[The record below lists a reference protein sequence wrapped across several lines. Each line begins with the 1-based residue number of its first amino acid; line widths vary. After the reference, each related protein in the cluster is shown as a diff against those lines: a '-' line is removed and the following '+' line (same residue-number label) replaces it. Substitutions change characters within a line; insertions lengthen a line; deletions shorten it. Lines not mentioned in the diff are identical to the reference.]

1 MIDERVSKP
10 AARTASPSAG
20 WTLTTCHSEKP
31 MGAGKPVIVSDGT
44 QNSDIPT
51 AACLRVTP
59 GVAEAAELFHHMVM
73 VSAFPRIAKDI
84 GNEAARYIRQ
94 HHSLDVVAKRY
105 WQILCA
111 A

>member
-1 MIDERVSKP
+1 
-10 AARTASPSAG
+10 
-20 WTLTTCHSEKP
+20 
-31 MGAGKPVIVSDGT
+31 
-44 QNSDIPT
+44 
-51 AACLRVTP
+51 VTP